1 MCMGGPGCGGGSKKA
16 NSYTP
21 KKMGGS
27 GKASK
32 GSYTPKGRTS
42 TMSGFGKPSVKMS
55 FSGRK

>member
-1 MCMGGPGCGGGSKKA
+1 MGGPGCGGGSKAKA

-32 GSYTPKGRTS
+32 GSYTPKSRAS
-42 TMSGFGKPSVKMS
+42 VMSSFGKPSVRMS
-55 FSGRK
+55 FSGKR